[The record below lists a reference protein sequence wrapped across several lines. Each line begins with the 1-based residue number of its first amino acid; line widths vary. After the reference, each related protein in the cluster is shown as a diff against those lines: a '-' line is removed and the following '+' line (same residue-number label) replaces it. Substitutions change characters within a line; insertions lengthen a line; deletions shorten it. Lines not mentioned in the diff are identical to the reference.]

1 MMGMD
6 QNITYRAVEA
16 EVAST
21 QHGLITFDQAIAVG
35 LSPQQVQRRV
45 ARGQWVRVHRGVYRV
60 AGTPPSWH
68 GAALA
73 ACLAAPRG
81 AMTSH
86 LTAAAVSGLGI
97 QAPPRPAVTVEPGRS
112 SRLPGVTVHR
122 SVLPPEDCTV
132 VQAIPTTTVA
142 RTLVDCAAILGP
154 VRLQRLVDEAFHR
167 QLVRPAQI
175 VAVWDRVRRG
185 AGRAGETR
193 LRAAVEPWAAPIT
206 PGSPAE
212 LRLHQRLVQWGL
224 PQPELQ
230 IVVRGPS
237 GTAIARID
245 FGWSQYLVGIE
256 YDSVRWHGASRWERD
271 LAREQRLT
279 AAGWVILRADKS
291 DLEPGQHELERA
303 ARRALDGQA
312 DRLGV
317 PRLV

>member
-1 MMGMD
+1 M
-6 QNITYRAVEA
+6 QQEFTRQPAEA
-16 EVAST
+16 EVASA
-21 QHGLITFDQAIAVG
+21 QHGLITFDQALAQG

-45 ARGQWVRVHRGVYRV
+45 ASGRWIRVHRGVYRV
-60 AGTPPSWH
+60 GGTPPSWQ
-68 GAALA
+68 GTALA
-73 ACLAAPRG
+73 ACLAAPSG

-97 QAPPRPAVTVEPGRS
+97 QAPPRPDVTVRPGRS
-112 SRLPGVTVHR
+112 SRLPDVTVHR
-122 SVLPPEDCTV
+122 SVLAPEDCTV
-132 VQAIPTTTVA
+132 IQAIPTTTVA

-167 QLVRPAQI
+167 RLVRPAQV
-175 VAVWDRVRRG
+175 VAVWDRVRR
-185 AGRAGETR
+185 APGRAGETR
-193 LRAAVEPWAAPIT
+193 LRAALEPWAAPIL

-224 PQPELQ
+224 PRPELQ
-230 IVVRGPS
+230 IVVRDPS

-245 FGWSQYLVGIE
+245 LGWSQYLVGVE

-312 DRLGV
+312 DRLGL